1 MIEIIDE
8 TGIRLQLTD
17 ELQYAREVPI
27 DIVPLSK
34 QSVRVVTNKGSYRIF
49 LRANDD
55 RSICY
60 KNRVV
65 LKGMKCCKCSGYIFF
80 TEHNNIGINSYQ
92 LHLKC
97 ACSKGY
103 LIVDLAKVIPTVVK
117 STWGVDVQSL
127 GRLHRVTS

>member
-103 LIVDLAKVIPTVVK
+103 LIVDLAKAPLRTISKTYSL
-117 STWGVDVQSL
+117 STKDLIG
-127 GRLHRVTS
+127 GVTS